1 MSGSGQIYNHY
12 YSQVEGM
19 LAKYW
24 KKDEG
29 FYDPRGNFIIEISN
43 EEIIVKLVHPES
55 NIELKEFRGKTA
67 EELMD
72 KVSLSAIIINTR
84 HAIYLG
90 TELVRAESALKNNKP
105 YEQDK

>member
-1 MSGSGQIYNHY
+1 
-12 YSQVEGM
+12 M

-29 FYDPRGNFIIEISN
+29 FYDPRGNFIIEVRDG
-43 EEIIVKLVHPES
+43 EIIVKLVHPEN
-55 NIELKEFRGKTA
+55 NIELEEYNGKTA

-72 KVSLSAIIINTR
+72 KVSLSATIINTR
-84 HAIYLG
+84 HAMYLG
-90 TELVRAESALKNNKP
+90 TELVRAESALKNNQP